1 MGQNGKKIWLKF
13 EADADDPY
21 SGNVYIADEQ
31 MDEHYHD
38 WSFHNSLSES
48 TDHFYTF
55 IYNGSIIDNKLRS
68 LSGQH
73 IANYKNLFDAVT
85 LAKANNPSTTE
96 MWNIECIAD
105 HILIQ
110 MLTVLIFKTIN
121 IFDGLGYGL
130 TRGSGTAAVLETFLT
145 GVHDKKGLFY
155 GTDNT
160 SPTTFDDSV
169 KLFGMESYYGTIER
183 RINGLLNYYNTYKI
197 KLTYGTEDGSMR
209 EGYDDKNPFTSGN
222 GYKYVQCEIPSPVTG
237 GAVNKMKFTEDGL
250 FPVMFGGN
258 SPYTN
263 SWAMINTNM
272 NYSTNIG
279 RYWGRGVEGG
289 LFGMSMINSYNASNM
304 WYIGFNLTCKPVI
317 QE

>member
-1 MGQNGKKIWLKF
+1 
-13 EADADDPY
+13 
-21 SGNVYIADEQ
+21 
-31 MDEHYHD
+31 
-38 WSFHNSLSES
+38 
-48 TDHFYTF
+48 
-55 IYNGSIIDNKLRS
+55 
-68 LSGQH
+68 
-73 IANYKNLFDAVT
+73 
-85 LAKANNPSTTE
+85 
-96 MWNIECIAD
+96 
-105 HILIQ
+105 
-110 MLTVLIFKTIN
+110 
-121 IFDGLGYGL
+121 
-130 TRGSGTAAVLETFLT
+130 
-145 GVHDKKGLFY
+145 
-155 GTDNT
+155 
-160 SPTTFDDSV
+160 
-169 KLFGMESYYGTIER
+169 MESYYGTIER